1 MEAVFGFG
9 QSHSQGGNEIVKTR
23 IESLVEVS
31 VAAVFPSA
39 HTPVVCGYPTPV
51 WTTGLRNHPRWLEW
65 CEI

>member
-9 QSHSQGGNEIVKTR
+9 QSHSQGGNEIVKTH

-51 WTTGLRNHPRWLEW
+51 
-65 CEI
+65 